1 MRTEKDS
8 IGKIHLPEDY
18 LFGAHTN
25 RAEKNFHFSEEKI
38 QTELFASVV
47 KVKKACVK
55 ANLKIGLTDKK
66 IAQSIDTACDQILED
81 INNYIPGLNPFQ
93 GGAGTSINMAA
104 NELIANKAL
113 INDGRKPGEYHHI
126 HPLNHVNLSQST
138 NDVFMTSVKIAILKK
153 IHKLH
158 DSTEL
163 FLKTLLSKEKEFSQ
177 FLKIARTELQDA
189 MPISLGQEFGAWAE
203 AVSRFRWRL
212 SKAVDWIR
220 EVNIGGTAVGTS
232 INADPAYISFVIE
245 FLRNIAEEPL
255 SLSRNLVDGT
265 QNADQIIEVSGIIRT
280 GAVTV
285 KKIAS
290 DIRLLSSGPET
301 GFNELVLPHIQSG
314 SSIMPGKINPVMPE
328 AAEQVCLEVMGGDSV
343 TAHAASQGNLELQ
356 QFLPLIAHRMIKDTD
371 LFSNMLTA
379 FSENIKN
386 TGVRKE
392 TLKKNVEHSF
402 AVATLLAPEIG
413 FEKVEEI
420 LEKSRKSGKSI
431 TDIIK
436 KKELLTDKQ
445 LEKLISP
452 DVMASPG
459 LPLRKKTD
467 KGDVS

>member
-1 MRTEKDS
+1 MRTEQDS
-8 IGKIHLPEDY
+8 IGKICLPEDY
-18 LFGAHTN
+18 LFGIHTK
-25 RAEKNFHFSEEKI
+25 RAEQNFHFSDEKI
-38 QTELFASVV
+38 QSELFASVI
-47 KVKKACVK
+47 KVKKACAA
-55 ANLKIGLTDKK
+55 ANLKTGLIDEKK
-66 IAQSIDTACDQILED
+66 AASINTACDQILED
-81 INNYIPGLNPFQ
+81 INNFLPDLNPFQ
-93 GGAGTSINMAA
+93 GGAGTSVNMAA

-113 INDGRKPGEYHHI
+113 RNEGYNPGEYHYI
-126 HPLNHVNLSQST
+126 HPLNHINLSQST
-138 NDVFMTSVKIAILKK
+138 NDVFMTAVKIAILKK

-158 DSTEL
+158 DSAEL
-163 FLKTLLSKEKEFSQ
+163 FLKTLLSKEREFAKY
-177 FLKIARTELQDA
+177 LKIARTELQDA

-232 INADPAYISFVIE
+232 INADPAYTAAVIE
-245 FLRNIAEEPL
+245 LLRNIVREPL
-255 SLSRNLVDGT
+255 SLSRNLIDGT

-290 DIRLLSSGPET
+290 DIRLLSSGPDT
-301 GFNELVLPHIQSG
+301 GFNELVLPHLQPG

-343 TAHAASQGNLELQ
+343 TSHAASQGNLELQ
-356 QFLPLIAHRMIKDTD
+356 QFLPLIAHHMIKDTA

-379 FSENIKN
+379 FAETIKN
-386 TGVRKE
+386 TGVRKKI
-392 TLKKNVEHSF
+392 LRRNVEHSF

-413 FEKVEEI
+413 FEKVEKI
-420 LEKSRKSGKSI
+420 LVESRKSGKSI
-431 TDIIK
+431 TNIIK
-436 KKELLTDKQ
+436 QQKLLTDKQ

-459 LPLRKKTD
+459 LPLKNKNR
-467 KGDVS
+467 